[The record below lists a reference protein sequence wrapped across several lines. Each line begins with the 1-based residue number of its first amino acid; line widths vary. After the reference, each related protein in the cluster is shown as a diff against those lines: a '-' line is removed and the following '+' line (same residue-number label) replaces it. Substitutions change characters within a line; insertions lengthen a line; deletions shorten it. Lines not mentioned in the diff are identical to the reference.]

1 MMFNDLSSP
10 AALLATRRSGK
21 PRDLIAPGPD
31 ATTLNR
37 LLAIAARTPDH
48 GKLAPW
54 RFVVID
60 DRARLAQVIA
70 DAYRAEKLDASEAEV
85 ANRNV

>member
-1 MMFNDLSSP
+1 MFNERSTPLAFLS
-10 AALLATRRSGK
+10 TRRSGK

-48 GKLAPW
+48 GKLAPCG
-54 RFVVID
+54 
-60 DRARLAQVIA
+60 
-70 DAYRAEKLDASEAEV
+70 SS
-85 ANRNV
+85 